1 MRTSVES
8 HSGNLAVLIPAE
20 IASKAGLIAGG
31 SVDIELTNGRLVVRP
46 SGPGSLQELLAGITL
61 ENINIAWE
69 DGPPVGK
76 ELL

>member
-1 MRTSVES
+1 LPVD
-8 HSGNLAVLIPAE
+8 L
-20 IASKAGLIAGG
+20 
-31 SVDIELTNGRLVVRP
+31 DIELTNGRLVVRP
-46 SGPGSLQELLAGITL
+46 SGPGSLQELLTGITL